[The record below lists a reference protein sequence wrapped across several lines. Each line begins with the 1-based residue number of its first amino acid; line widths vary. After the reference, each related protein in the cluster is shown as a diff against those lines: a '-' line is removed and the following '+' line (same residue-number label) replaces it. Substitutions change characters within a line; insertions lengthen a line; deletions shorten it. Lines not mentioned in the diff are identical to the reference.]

1 MLKRIIA
8 LVVPALLLAG
18 GASAQ
23 ERTERFIPIG
33 ESPGISGVYSTIGT
47 ILAADADDRTVTVQS
62 GAERWTIRVTEDTD
76 IWIDRSAMRQTNF
89 SGDWSDLEVGRT
101 VEIKCVDF
109 ATKEVADWVKVAGT
123 S

>member
-47 ILAADADDRTVTVQS
+47 ILTADADDRTVTVQS

-76 IWIDRSAMRQTNF
+76 IWIDRSAMRQTNLV
-89 SGDWSDLEVGRT
+89 GDWSDLEVGRT

-109 ATKEVADWVKVAGT
+109 ETKEVADWVKVAGT